1 MERLGKVWKGLER
14 LGGMEDWG
22 KGKFGLENGC
32 FGAGKLVPG
41 RPKWVLGPPNWR
53 QNGSRAAKIGAWRVP
68 GPPKLDLGRSGR
80 RFGGLGARLDGH
92 LGGPRAGLDAILG
105 PLGRPG
111 RRFWVDFGGIWGS
124 QTGPKEQFSG
134 SEVEKCKIA
143 KSSIF
148 HWFFDD
154 FGGLGALEIDQ
165 NGVKWLSKS
174 VRDGW
179 WTQNMHLG
187 G

>member
-1 MERLGKVWKGLER
+1 MERLGKAWRHGGLRQSDVW
-14 LGGMEDWG
+14 
-22 KGKFGLENGC
+22 LENGC
-32 FGAGKLVPG
+32 LGAGKLVSARPRPRAGESTIFVKHSAAVQARALFLRPG
-41 RPKWVLGPPNWR
+41 
-53 QNGSRAAKIGAWRVP
+53 
-68 GPPKLDLGRSGR
+68 KLDLGRSGR
-80 RFGGLGARLDGH
+80 RLGGLVARLDGH
-92 LGGPRAGLDAILG
+92 LGGPRVGLDANLG

-111 RRFWVDFGGIWGS
+111 RRSGVDSGGIWGS

-148 HWFFDD
+148 HRFLDD
-154 FGGLGALEIDQ
+154 FGGLGAREIDQ
-165 NGVKWLSKS
+165 NGVRWLSKS

>member
-1 MERLGKVWKGLER
+1 MENQLWASKMGH
-14 LGGMEDWG
+14 M
-22 KGKFGLENGC
+22 GLENWC
-32 FGAGKLVPG
+32 FGAGKWVTG
-41 RPKWVLGPPNWR
+41 RPKWALGPPKR
-53 QNGSRAAKIGAWRVP
+53 SQNGSRATKIGAWRVP
-68 GPPKLDLGRSGR
+68 GRPKLDLGRSGR

-143 KSSIF
+143 KSCIF
-148 HWFFDD
+148 RFVFDD
-154 FGGLGALEIDQ
+154 FGGWGALEIGQ
-165 NGVKWLSKS
+165 NWVK
-174 VRDGW
+174 
-179 WTQNMHLG
+179 
-187 G
+187 

>member
-1 MERLGKVWKGLER
+1 MVWKAVWKAR
-14 LGGMEDWG
+14 
-22 KGKFGLENGC
+22 
-32 FGAGKLVPG
+32 
-41 RPKWVLGPPNWR
+41 
-53 QNGSRAAKIGAWRVP
+53 
-68 GPPKLDLGRSGR
+68 
-80 RFGGLGARLDGH
+80 ARLDGH

-111 RRFWVDFGGIWGS
+111 RRFGSDFGAFWGS
-124 QTGPKEQFSG
+124 QTGPERRFFGSG
-134 SEVEKCKIA
+134 VEKCKMA
-143 KSSIF
+143 KSVVF
-148 HWFFDD
+148 QCVFND
-154 FGGLGALEIDQ
+154 FWGSGALEIDQ

>member
-1 MERLGKVWKGLER
+1 
-14 LGGMEDWG
+14 MEDWG

-32 FGAGKLVPG
+32 FGAGKLVYG
-41 RPKWVLGPPNWR
+41 RPKCRLGRPNWR
-53 QNGSRAAKIGAWRVP
+53 QNGSRAAEIGAWRVS
-68 GPPKLDLGRSGR
+68 GPPKLDLGRCGM
-80 RFGGLGARLDGH
+80 RFGELGARLDGH
-92 LGGPRAGLDAILG
+92 LGGPKAGLDTFLG

-124 QTGPKEQFSG
+124 QTDPKEQFSG

-154 FGGLGALEIDQ
+154 FGAPGALEIDQ
-165 NGVKWLSKS
+165 NGVKWPSKL

-179 WTQNMHLG
+179 CTQNMHLG